1 MKTAFFALV
10 TLASLTGC
18 ATIPVS
24 ERSDGFAVIG
34 QTTRVAAVKIR
45 PESVIEDSRCPMNA
59 RCVWAGQVV
68 VDTTVM
74 RGGTAER
81 RQFTLGQPAGDGLVL
96 DTVEPGKMTGKPL
109 KPSDYSFHFSINQ

>member
-1 MKTAFFALV
+1 MKTALFALL

-18 ATIPVS
+18 ATSPVS
-24 ERSDGFAVIG
+24 ERSDGFAMIG

-45 PESVIEDSRCPMNA
+45 PESVVEDSRCPMNA

-81 RQFTLGQPAGDGLVL
+81 RQFTLGEPADDGLML
-96 DTVEPGKMTGKPL
+96 DTVEPGKMTGTPL
-109 KPSDYSFHFSINQ
+109 KPSDYTFHFSMNQ